1 MVITYVESSR
11 SHFQQTKSMTAQHSN
26 QASQP
31 RSAEILRVLSQEMA
45 SGKLV
50 PGTQLKEEV
59 LCERFDASRTPVRD
73 ALKQLAAQ
81 GLVELRPRQGAFVV
95 QLTLDRLAAMFETM
109 GYLEAACAA
118 LAARRH
124 TAEDLQDLSNAHQ
137 ACMHAATE
145 QDAES
150 FYAANS
156 KFHECIYRASHNPHI
171 ENLTIELRNR
181 LEAYRREVTF
191 HPGLMSLSIR
201 EHDAVLGAIR
211 AMDESAASLCM
222 RQHLYTLRTDAV
234 SMAASLAKGYQ
245 RAGLDAKINKFVSL
259 SSDRVSKPA
268 LNYSTH
274 EISK

>member
-1 MVITYVESSR
+1 MEITYVASSDA
-11 SHFQQTKSMTAQHSN
+11 HFLLQTNSMSRMTPHHAN

-137 ACMHAATE
+137 ACMQAATE

-150 FYAANS
+150 
-156 KFHECIYRASHNPHI
+156 SHNPHI

-181 LEAYRREVTF
+181 VEAYRREVTF
-191 HPGLMSLSIR
+191 HPGLMNLSIR

-211 AMDESAASLCM
+211 AMDESSASVCM
-222 RQHLYTLRTDAV
+222 RQHLDTLRTDAV
-234 SMAASLAKGYQ
+234 SMAASLARRYQ
-245 RAGLDAKINKFVSL
+245 
-259 SSDRVSKPA
+259 
-268 LNYSTH
+268 
-274 EISK
+274 

>member
-1 MVITYVESSR
+1 
-11 SHFQQTKSMTAQHSN
+11 MTRHLSG

-31 RSAEILRVLSQEMA
+31 RSAEILRTLSQEMA

-95 QLTLDRLAAMFETM
+95 QLTIDRLAAMFETM

-124 TAEDLQDLSNAHQ
+124 TTEDLLNLANAHEACVQ
-137 ACMHAATE
+137 AAAA

-150 FYAANS
+150 FYAANAS
-156 KFHECIYRASHNPHI
+156 FHECIYKASHNPHM
-171 ENLTIELRNR
+171 ENQTLELRNR
-181 LEAYRREVTF
+181 VEAYRREVTF

-201 EHDAVLGAIR
+201 EHEAVFEAIR
-211 AMDESAASLCM
+211 AMDENMASSRM
-222 RQHLYTLRTDAV
+222 RQHLDTLRTDAV
-234 SMAASLAKGYQ
+234 SMAAALAGRY
-245 RAGLDAKINKFVSL
+245 V
-259 SSDRVSKPA
+259 
-268 LNYSTH
+268 
-274 EISK
+274 

>member
-1 MVITYVESSR
+1 MSR
-11 SHFQQTKSMTAQHSN
+11 MTPHHAN